1 MSCRAAAEKLQRAA
15 SAAAASASSSS
26 AGDADA
32 AASDDD
38 DDTSAAAASASAAES
53 DGEFQGVTILEAL
66 SATGLRAV
74 RYAKELDGVRQIVAN
89 DCSPAAVAAIA
100 RNVEF
105 NGLGAQQTDSSTTP
119 APLVRAHHADAIDLM
134 MASRRGRDQFDVVD
148 LDPYGTAA
156 IFLDAATQ
164 AVAEGGLL
172 CVTCTDM
179 AVLCGSGA
187 EAGYAK
193 YGAYS
198 LRAPFCHEQALRIVL
213 GCMQTHAARH
223 KRFIVPL
230 LRCARWSGDWSRTM
244 APTVGPIISSLVTDI
259 RDHQAISLYHIAQK
273 YVEK

>member
-1 MSCRAAAEKLQRAA
+1 M
-15 SAAAASASSSS
+15 
-26 AGDADA
+26 
-32 AASDDD
+32 
-38 DDTSAAAASASAAES
+38 
-53 DGEFQGVTILEAL
+53 
-66 SATGLRAV
+66 
-74 RYAKELDGVRQIVAN
+74 
-89 DCSPAAVAAIA
+89 
-100 RNVEF
+100 
-105 NGLGAQQTDSSTTP
+105 
-119 APLVRAHHADAIDLM
+119 
-134 MASRRGRDQFDVVD
+134 VD

-156 IFLDAATQ
+156 IFLDSAMQ

-230 LRCARWSGDWSRTM
+230 LRCAKHQPVDPNDVNKTVQCHKPITFHSGT
-244 APTVGPIISSLVTDI
+244 
-259 RDHQAISLYHIAQK
+259 
-273 YVEK
+273 